1 MNNEMVEYKNGAIT
15 VAQEICK
22 RIAEFERKALE
33 IEMAKKEIKE
43 QLKKVMEEHG
53 ISTFENEYIKVTYK
67 KPSVRTTVDSKKLK
81 EELPEI
87 YNEYT
92 KTSNVSSSIS
102 LEVK

>member
-1 MNNEMVEYKNGAIT
+1 MNNEMVVYENGAIT

-33 IEMAKKEIKE
+33 IDMAKKEIKE

-53 ISTFENEYIKVTYK
+53 ISTFENEYIKVSYK